1 MNTQIYESKQLKKLE
16 EERKVQIKDFGNG
29 ILNIVT
35 ENNDK
40 AAENV
45 SSIIT
50 QILTDNR
57 ELALMTMNTRFE
69 QDGTYVAIAT
79 FVSFMEIALMLK
91 DPGMYAYTHGLSRIC
106 PPFM

>member
-79 FVSFMEIALMLK
+79 FISFLDIAYIMK
-91 DPGMYAYTHGLSRIC
+91 DPGMYAVMNGLSKVW
-106 PPFM
+106 PPFG